1 MPSGL
6 NKYNMSIG
14 LSHTA
19 TQIQVHQLLCRV
31 VKGQPQAHGQWGVT
45 FLKKER
51 IKELKDSKKG

>member
-1 MPSGL
+1 
-6 NKYNMSIG
+6 MSIG